1 MGTDSSMSDAA
12 ATNTAKWPLAIGIV
26 SIIYGLLFGLL
37 YVRPPVAEA
46 SWVWPL
52 INTAVSVCFAGGGVG
67 VLLCKRWGVSSLLL
81 GSYVVLAKL
90 IYSLVTIFVFMGGAP
105 PVFALLAIMTM
116 MIPTAAWPVF
126 LVIWLHRESV
136 KRYISTHWTEK
147 AV

>member
-1 MGTDSSMSDAA
+1 MDTDSSMSDAA

-52 INTAVSVCFAGGGVG
+52 INIAVSVCFWGGGVG

-81 GSYVVLAKL
+81 GSYIVLAKL

-116 MIPTAAWPVF
+116 MTPTAAWPVF
-126 LVIWLHRESV
+126 LLIWLHRESV
-136 KRYISTHWTEK
+136 KRYISTHWTEN
-147 AV
+147 AT